1 MGIVI
6 LICDSA
12 SSFLQARYVAH
23 RPRSTDARAASDLE
37 PDMEDLCNLCSPLPY
52 ATPAEARNHSVEVYP
67 MAKEKTKKRE
77 EDTAVCVLEWVP
89 KGAADAT
96 DEERQVL
103 LVKRP
108 EKGACVKLIACC
120 KTRR

>member
-1 MGIVI
+1 MDARRHTDPRT
-6 LICDSA
+6 LQL
-12 SSFLQARYVAH
+12 LQARYVAH
-23 RPRSTDARAASDLE
+23 RPRENDARAASDPE
-37 PDMEDLCNLCSPLPY
+37 PDIEDLCSLCSPLPY
-52 ATPAEARNHSVEVYP
+52 VSPTEARNHNVEVYP

-89 KGAADAT
+89 KGVADPT

-108 EKGACVKLIACC
+108 EKGACVVLSGY
-120 KTRR
+120 